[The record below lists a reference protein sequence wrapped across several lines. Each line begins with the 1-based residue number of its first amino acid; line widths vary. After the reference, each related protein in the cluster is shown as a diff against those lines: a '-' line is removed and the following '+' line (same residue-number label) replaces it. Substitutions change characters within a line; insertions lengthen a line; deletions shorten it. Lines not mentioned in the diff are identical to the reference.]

1 MNSGHVELE
10 LNNTN
15 MFTCSISGGIL
26 RYTRSINSKICTLV
40 ITIEDKIDAWNKL
53 SSISKLDNNG
63 FLEFVELQK
72 RHNEQE

>member
-1 MNSGHVELE
+1 MSNNVELE

-26 RYTRSINSKICTLV
+26 KYTRSINSKLYTLI
-40 ITIEDKIDAWNKL
+40 ITIEDKVDAWNKL
-53 SSISKLDNNG
+53 SSIAKLDNGG

>member
-1 MNSGHVELE
+1 MSSNAELE

-26 RYTRSINSKICTLV
+26 KYTRVIDSKVSTLV
-40 ITIEDKIDAWNKL
+40 ILVEDKIDAWNKL
-53 SSISKLDNNG
+53 SSIAKLDNSS

>member
-1 MNSGHVELE
+1 MNSGHIELE

-26 RYTRSINSKICTLV
+26 KYTRSINSKICTLI

-53 SSISKLDNNG
+53 SSIAKLDDKG

>member
-1 MNSGHVELE
+1 MSNDIKLL

-15 MFTCSISGGIL
+15 LFTCSISGGIL
-26 RYTRSINSKICTLV
+26 KYTRSINSKLCTLI
-40 ITIEDKIDAWNKL
+40 ITIEDKVDAWNKL
-53 SSISKLDNNG
+53 SSIAKLDDNG